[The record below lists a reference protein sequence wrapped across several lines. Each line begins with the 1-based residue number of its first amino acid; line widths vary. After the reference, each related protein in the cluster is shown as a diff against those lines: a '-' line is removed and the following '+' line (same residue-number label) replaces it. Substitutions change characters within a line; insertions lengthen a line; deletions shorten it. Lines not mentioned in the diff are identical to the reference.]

1 MSRRVL
7 FILWRV
13 MFLYSIRG
21 VRGKLKYCPVVASAR
36 VKVLQIETDSAIG
49 ICIAGYVMYATSS
62 SRAAI
67 PSKLNQNVF
76 QNNTNLLRCE
86 LDFLAKIKYN
96 MHA

>member
-1 MSRRVL
+1 MSPCESAGTIHFMESNVL
-7 FILWRV
+7 IQ
-13 MFLYSIRG
+13 YKG
-21 VRGKLKYCPVVASAR
+21 CQGK